1 MIFAITTRQTPPFGV
16 AILIIAVAIF
26 CYWLAIRGHKSA
38 IRAELTKFKAQL
50 IKIRWI
56 PFGEDRYATFY
67 EVTLVLPSGKQ
78 VSAIC
83 KCNLWQ
89 KIYWKSPPWAE
100 DLRREP
106 APEE

>member
-1 MIFAITTRQTPPFGV
+1 MIFAITAYQALPSGF

-26 CYWLAIRGHKSA
+26 CYWLAIRRHKSA
-38 IRAELTKFKAQL
+38 IRAELTKFKVEL

-56 PFGEDRYATFY
+56 PFEGGRHDTVY

-89 KIYWKSPPWAE
+89 RVDWKSPPWAE
-100 DLRREP
+100 NLRREP
-106 APEE
+106 APEQ